1 MFADWARMRAL
12 HHSPAPFKRRFS
24 QNGRV
29 WSQGDEDC
37 GLCKLILFDR
47 KRQLSA
53 FWYIVRASVVQCSPQ
68 SCSTAQLI
76 ENSGVSIRFLSLRRM
91 PATCPGVLEFASS
104 RIDLLSSKKP
114 FVSDLTLTI

>member
-1 MFADWARMRAL
+1 MRAL
-12 HHSPAPFKRRFS
+12 HHSPAPFKRRFF

-47 KRQLSA
+47 KQQLSA

-68 SCSTAQLI
+68 SCSTAQLM
-76 ENSGVSIRFLSLRRM
+76 EEQWRFYPILIVE
-91 PATCPGVLEFASS
+91 ANASNVPWS
-104 RIDLLSSKKP
+104 FRVRLKQD
-114 FVSDLTLTI
+114 